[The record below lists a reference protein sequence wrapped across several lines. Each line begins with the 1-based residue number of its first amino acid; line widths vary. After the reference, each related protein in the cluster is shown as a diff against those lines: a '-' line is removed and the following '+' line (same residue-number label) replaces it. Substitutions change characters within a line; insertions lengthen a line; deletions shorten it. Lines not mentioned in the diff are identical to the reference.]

1 MLEFFDKNNI
11 TILTRDRSEC
21 IDHIAM
27 SDSFI
32 KNNEI
37 LIDEWNYNKA
47 LSDHKGISAQIGF

>member
-1 MLEFFDKNNI
+1 
-11 TILTRDRSEC
+11 
-21 IDHIAM
+21 M

-47 LSDHKGISAQIGF
+47 LSDHKGISVQIGYTTDNGVFE